1 MSLEEDIRMKLR
13 PESMLRQLNKFRRRE
28 IGTDLDIVAGRTRFP
43 VHRSVIVTTMSYFL
57 ERPGSVLKI
66 KNISPRTMGTMINL
80 AYGQKVDFKTREL
93 IPMSKAARRLGCPAL
108 ADLLTE
114 RIAVLL
120 DREPAHALRFFFSS
134 DEEEIQEHA
143 YGIILA
149 STEMFEE
156 ELNSLTCHKLRSFI
170 EFNSDEGNTPTL
182 VRVASG
188 WVRYDEER
196 RTRHINCFIS
206 AGM

>member
-1 MSLEEDIRMKLR
+1 MSSPRGPSHREDSG
-13 PESMLRQLNKFRRRE
+13 P
-28 IGTDLDIVAGRTRFP
+28 P
-43 VHRSVIVTTMSYFL
+43 
-57 ERPGSVLKI
+57 RPGTST
-66 KNISPRTMGTMINL
+66 RT
-80 AYGQKVDFKTREL
+80 A
-93 IPMSKAARRLGCPAL
+93 
-108 ADLLTE
+108 
-114 RIAVLL
+114 
-120 DREPAHALRFFFSS
+120 FFFSS
-134 DEEEIQEHA
+134 DDEEIQEHA

-196 RTRHINCFIS
+196 RIRHINCFIS